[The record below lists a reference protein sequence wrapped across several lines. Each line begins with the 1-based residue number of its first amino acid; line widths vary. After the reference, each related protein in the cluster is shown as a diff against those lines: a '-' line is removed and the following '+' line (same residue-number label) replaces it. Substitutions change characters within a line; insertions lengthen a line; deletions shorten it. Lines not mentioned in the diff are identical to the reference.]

1 MNPAIAAA
9 AVKVTKDVGGY
20 VSNIGQA
27 VLDSPE
33 DKAEIE
39 SKLRLPK
46 GSIDKMAAGQD
57 DPKLSTVLGI
67 ATVLGVSVDKMT
79 GFVAERKVENAK
91 KREIREQKKEIKEQ
105 KKEEKA
111 LEKAAKKEASE
122 PKAPSASDAE
132 RKLEQQNESLKVL
145 KANLSAMAGANKDPK
160 TEKVINYVDS
170 YIEAMMK
177 QSGAE
182 MTVSTKQ
189 HEATKQADAEKAK
202 QAEAVDPKR
211 LSMMKYDTMQKNC
224 QEIAEDKGLLTDP
237 AEMDGP
243 SMD

>member
-1 MNPAIAAA
+1 MNPVIAAA

-46 GSIDKMAAGQD
+46 GSIDKMAAGED

-67 ATVLGVSVDKMT
+67 ATVLGVSVDKLT

-91 KREIREQKKEIKEQ
+91 KREVREQKKEMKEQ

-111 LEKAAKKEASE
+111 LEKAAKKEGSE
-122 PKAPSASDAE
+122 SQHLLSDAE
-132 RKLEQQNESLKVL
+132 SKLEQQNESLRVL
-145 KANLSAMAGANKDPK
+145 KANLATMAGVNTDPK
-160 TEKVINYVDS
+160 ADKVISYVDS
-170 YIEAMMK
+170 YIDAMIK
-177 QSGAE
+177 QSAAE
-182 MTVSTKQ
+182 ANLSPKHHEVLKQ
-189 HEATKQADAEKAK
+189 VDAEKTK
-202 QAEAVDPKR
+202 QPEAVDPKR
-211 LSMMKYDTMQKNC
+211 LSMLKYDTMRKNC
-224 QEIAEDKGLLTDP
+224 QEIAEDKGLSTDP
-237 AEMDGP
+237 EDMDGP
-243 SMD
+243 SME